1 MERTETQ
8 KKILETSLDLFS
20 RNGFKATTTRE
31 IANNAGVNEITLF
44 RNFSSKENLLAE
56 SLDHGFD
63 IEGLRGSVS
72 MEVTGN
78 LEKDIFSLLSSIR
91 SNLRA
96 RERVYAIMYREIMN
110 NDIVREKV
118 SEMPGLM
125 KGFLLDRLDS
135 ILNDR
140 VRCDIDIETA
150 GVFLASYLIRSEMM
164 AMMMGADPFHE
175 VDDRR
180 LKEAISIFLNGVLK
194 RGEN

>member
-1 MERTETQ
+1 MERTKTQ
-8 KKILETSLDLFS
+8 KKILETALDLFS

-31 IANNAGVNEITLF
+31 IANNADVNEITLF

-56 SLDHGFD
+56 SLNHGFD
-63 IEGLRGSVS
+63 IEGMKGSVS
-72 MEVTGN
+72 SELSGN
-78 LEKDIFSLLSSIR
+78 PERDILSLLLSIR

-118 SEMPGLM
+118 SEVPGKM
-125 KGFLLDRLDS
+125 KGFLLGRLSLILKDRLRD
-135 ILNDR
+135 
-140 VRCDIDIETA
+140 DIDIETA

-164 AMMMGADPFHE
+164 VMMMGSDPFHE
-175 VDDRR
+175 VDDNR

>member
-1 MERTETQ
+1 MKRTETQ

-63 IEGLRGSVS
+63 IEGLKGSVT
-72 MEVTGN
+72 MELTGS
-78 LEKDIFSLLSSIR
+78 LEDDIFSLLSSIR

-125 KGFLLDRLDS
+125 KGFLLDRLTL
-135 ILNDR
+135 ILKDR
-140 VRCDIDIETA
+140 LRDDIDIETA

-175 VDDRR
+175 VDDNR
-180 LKEAISIFLNGVLK
+180 LKEAISIFLNGALK